1 MEDVKITSV
10 EKVKDP
16 KRVEAGK
23 RLAAMSK
30 QAKDKKA
37 VERLAQKTSTDEFQ
51 IPDVNSS
58 ASLALVGVAGFV
70 GAVVYYKYF
79 YQKSDVEQTVETPES
94 KTLDRPKR
102 SEEKPTPKRA
112 EASVPDRREGQA
124 SSAHKRRELD
134 TLD

>member
-1 MEDVKITSV
+1 MEEAKITSV

-37 VERLAQKTSTDEFQ
+37 VERLTQRMTIDGFQ
-51 IPDVNSS
+51 IPSVDP
-58 ASLALVGVAGFV
+58 LAVVGLVGVV
-70 GAVVYYKYF
+70 GIVVYYKYF
-79 YQKSDVEQTVETPES
+79 SGTSEASGNKSEDKSETKS
-94 KTLDRPKR
+94 KDK
-102 SEEKPTPKRA
+102 SETTPK
-112 EASVPDRREGQA
+112 VDPP
-124 SSAHKRRELD
+124 KRRELD

>member
-1 MEDVKITSV
+1 MEEAKITSV

-37 VERLAQKTSTDEFQ
+37 LSQKMSDDEFQ
-51 IPDVNSS
+51 IPSIDSINP
-58 ASLALVGVAGFV
+58 LALVGVV
-70 GAVVYYKYF
+70 GVVGVVVYYKYF
-79 YQKSDVEQTVETPES
+79 SEASKTKSEADRSRPKGGKWEAQAIETKET
-94 KTLDRPKR
+94 KTLDSQKENP
-102 SEEKPTPKRA
+102 
-112 EASVPDRREGQA
+112 
-124 SSAHKRRELD
+124 KRRELD

>member
-1 MEDVKITSV
+1 MEEAKITSV
-10 EKVKDP
+10 ERADQREAHVKDP

-37 VERLAQKTSTDEFQ
+37 VERLSQKMSIDEFQ
-51 IPDVNSS
+51 IPSVGSVNP
-58 ASLALVGVAGFV
+58 LALVGVVGVV

-79 YQKSDVEQTVETPES
+79 YKESESQKFEDMEGSSETSQLQGDTSE
-94 KTLDRPKR
+94 TLDPPPKQSER
-102 SEEKPTPKRA
+102 SEKP
-112 EASVPDRREGQA
+112 
-124 SSAHKRRELD
+124 KRRELD

>member
-1 MEDVKITSV
+1 MEEAKITSV

-37 VERLAQKTSTDEFQ
+37 VERISQKMFIDEFQ
-51 IPDVNSS
+51 ISSVNP
-58 ASLALVGVAGFV
+58 LAVVGVV
-70 GAVVYYKYF
+70 GVVGVVVYYKYF
-79 YQKSDVEQTVETPES
+79 S
-94 KTLDRPKR
+94 KTKSETSEAVESETSKASKTKTVDPPKK
-102 SEEKPTPKRA
+102 EEP
-112 EASVPDRREGQA
+112 
-124 SSAHKRRELD
+124 KRRELD